1 MSGLYHMNI
10 SFMDPWTIQFNTYIA
25 CLIFILLTYNA
36 LYLFACLM
44 SACVTKCLLV
54 SVGV

>member
-1 MSGLYHMNI
+1 MNI
-10 SFMDPWTIQFNTYIA
+10 SFMDPWTIQFNTNIA

-44 SACVTKCLLV
+44 SACVTKCLTGKCWCV
-54 SVGV
+54 